1 MIIYIWY
8 IWDMIIGLS
17 QQELANRIAATKT
30 QVSDW
35 MCGKKTPNSGN
46 LTKLAQAMDMA
57 EEDLAR
63 LLTIRRKS
71 RIKPTVET
79 ETF

>member
-1 MIIYIWY
+1 MWY
-8 IWDMIIGLS
+8 IDGMIRGLS
-17 QQELANRIAATKT
+17 QHQLAKKIGATQP

-35 MCGKKTPNSGN
+35 LTGKKTPIASN
-46 LTKLAQAMDMA
+46 LTKLAEAMDMA

-71 RIKPTVET
+71 RNKPTAET
-79 ETF
+79 ETFEN

>member
-1 MIIYIWY
+1 MIR
-8 IWDMIIGLS
+8 GLS
-17 QQELANRIAATKT
+17 QQELARRIGATQP

-35 MCGKKTPNSGN
+35 MAGKKTPHASN
-46 LTKLAQAMDMA
+46 LSKLAEAMDIA

-71 RIKPTVET
+71 RIKTTTET
-79 ETF
+79 ETFDN

>member
-1 MIIYIWY
+1 MWY
-8 IWDMIIGLS
+8 IVGMIRGLS
-17 QQELANRIAATKT
+17 QQQLAKKIGATQP

-35 MCGKKTPNSGN
+35 MTGKKTPNSGN
-46 LTKLAQAMDMA
+46 LSKLAEAMDMA

-71 RIKPTVET
+71 RNKPTAET
-79 ETF
+79 ETFEN

>member
-1 MIIYIWY
+1 MIR
-8 IWDMIIGLS
+8 GLS
-17 QQELANRIAATKT
+17 QQQLAKKIGATQP

-35 MCGKKTPNSGN
+35 MTGKKTPNSGN
-46 LTKLAQAMDMA
+46 LSKLAEAMDMP

-71 RIKPTVET
+71 RNKVAEQP
-79 ETF
+79 ETFDN

>member
-1 MIIYIWY
+1 MIR
-8 IWDMIIGLS
+8 GLS
-17 QQELANRIAATKT
+17 QQQLAKKIGATQP

-35 MCGKKTPNSGN
+35 MTGKKTPNSGN
-46 LTKLAQAMDMA
+46 LSKLAEAMDMA

-71 RIKPTVET
+71 RNKPTAET
-79 ETF
+79 ETFGN

>member
-1 MIIYIWY
+1 MWY
-8 IWDMIIGLS
+8 IVGMIRGLS
-17 QQELANRIAATKT
+17 QQQLAQKIGATQP

-35 MCGKKTPNSGN
+35 MTGKKTPNSGN
-46 LTKLAQAMDMA
+46 LSKLAEAMDMA

-71 RIKPTVET
+71 RNKVAEQP
-79 ETF
+79 ETFEN

>member
-1 MIIYIWY
+1 MIR
-8 IWDMIIGLS
+8 GLS
-17 QQELANRIAATKT
+17 QQQLAKKIGATQP

-35 MCGKKTPNSGN
+35 LTGKKTPIASN
-46 LTKLAQAMDMA
+46 LTKLAKAMDMA

-71 RIKPTVET
+71 RNTVAEQP
-79 ETF
+79 ETFEN

>member
-1 MIIYIWY
+1 MIR
-8 IWDMIIGLS
+8 GLS
-17 QQELANRIAATKT
+17 QQQLAKKIGATQP

-35 MCGKKTPNSGN
+35 MTGKKTPNAGN
-46 LTKLAQAMDMA
+46 LTKLAEAMDMA

-71 RIKPTVET
+71 RNKPTAET
-79 ETF
+79 ETFDN

>member
-1 MIIYIWY
+1 MIR
-8 IWDMIIGLS
+8 GLS
-17 QQELANRIAATKT
+17 QQQLAKKIGATQP

-35 MCGKKTPNSGN
+35 MTGKKTPNAGN
-46 LTKLAQAMDMA
+46 LSKLAEAMDMA

-71 RIKPTVET
+71 RNKVAEQP
-79 ETF
+79 ETFDN

>member
-1 MIIYIWY
+1 M
-8 IWDMIIGLS
+8 
-17 QQELANRIAATKT
+17 Q
-30 QVSDW
+30 
-35 MCGKKTPNSGN
+35 GKKTPNAGN
-46 LTKLAQAMDMA
+46 LTKLAEAMDMA

-71 RIKPTVET
+71 RIKPTTET

>member
-1 MIIYIWY
+1 MIR
-8 IWDMIIGLS
+8 GLS
-17 QQELANRIAATKT
+17 QQELARRIGATQP

-35 MCGKKTPNSGN
+35 MAGKKTPHASN
-46 LTKLAQAMDMA
+46 LSKLAEAMDIA

-71 RIKPTVET
+71 RIKPTTET
-79 ETF
+79 ETFDN

>member
-1 MIIYIWY
+1 MIR
-8 IWDMIIGLS
+8 GLS
-17 QQELANRIAATKT
+17 QQQLAKKIGATQP

-35 MCGKKTPNSGN
+35 MTGKKTPNSGN
-46 LTKLAQAMDMA
+46 LSKLAEAMDMA

-71 RIKPTVET
+71 RNKPTAET
-79 ETF
+79 ETFDN

>member
-1 MIIYIWY
+1 MIR
-8 IWDMIIGLS
+8 GLS
-17 QQELANRIAATKT
+17 QQELARRIGATQP

-35 MCGKKTPNSGN
+35 MAGKKTPQAAN
-46 LTKLAQAMDMA
+46 LTKLAEAMDMA

-71 RIKPTVET
+71 RIKPTTET

>member
-1 MIIYIWY
+1 MIR
-8 IWDMIIGLS
+8 GLS
-17 QQELANRIAATKT
+17 QQQLAKRIGATQP

-35 MCGKKTPNSGN
+35 MTGKKTPNSGN
-46 LTKLAQAMDMA
+46 LTKLAEAMDMA

-71 RIKPTVET
+71 RIKPTIET
-79 ETF
+79 ETFDN

>member
-1 MIIYIWY
+1 MIR
-8 IWDMIIGLS
+8 GLS
-17 QQELANRIAATKT
+17 QQELARRIGATQP

-35 MCGKKTPNSGN
+35 MAGKKTPQASN
-46 LTKLAQAMDMA
+46 LTKLAEAMDMA

-71 RIKPTVET
+71 RIKPIVET
-79 ETF
+79 ETFDN

>member
-1 MIIYIWY
+1 MIR
-8 IWDMIIGLS
+8 GLS
-17 QQELANRIAATKT
+17 QQELAKRIGATQP

-35 MCGKKTPNSGN
+35 MAGKKTPQAAN
-46 LTKLAQAMDMA
+46 LTKLAEAMDMA

-71 RIKPTVET
+71 RIKPTTET

>member
-1 MIIYIWY
+1 MIR
-8 IWDMIIGLS
+8 GLS
-17 QQELANRIAATKT
+17 QQQLAKKIGATQP

-35 MCGKKTPNSGN
+35 MTGKKTPNSGN
-46 LTKLAQAMDMA
+46 LTKLAEAMDMA

-71 RIKPTVET
+71 RNKVAEQP
-79 ETF
+79 ETFEN

>member
-1 MIIYIWY
+1 MWY
-8 IWDMIIGLS
+8 IVGMIRGLS
-17 QQELANRIAATKT
+17 QQQLAKKIGATQP

-35 MCGKKTPNSGN
+35 MTGKKTPNAGN
-46 LTKLAQAMDMA
+46 LTKLAEAMDMA

-71 RIKPTVET
+71 RNKVAEQP
-79 ETF
+79 ETFEN

>member
-1 MIIYIWY
+1 MIR
-8 IWDMIIGLS
+8 GLS
-17 QQELANRIAATKT
+17 QQDLARRIGATQP

-35 MCGKKTPNSGN
+35 MAGKKTPNAGN
-46 LTKLAQAMDMA
+46 LTKLAEAMDMA

-71 RIKPTVET
+71 RIKPTTET

>member
-1 MIIYIWY
+1 MIR
-8 IWDMIIGLS
+8 GLS
-17 QQELANRIAATKT
+17 QQELARRIGATQP

-35 MCGKKTPNSGN
+35 MQGKKTPNAGN
-46 LTKLAQAMDMA
+46 LTKLAEAMDMA

-71 RIKPTVET
+71 RIKPATET
-79 ETF
+79 ETFDN

>member
-1 MIIYIWY
+1 MIR
-8 IWDMIIGLS
+8 GLS
-17 QQELANRIAATKT
+17 QQQLAKKIGATQP

-35 MCGKKTPNSGN
+35 MTGKKTPNAGN
-46 LTKLAQAMDMA
+46 LTKLAEAMDMA

-71 RIKPTVET
+71 RNKVAEQP
-79 ETF
+79 ETFEN

>member
-1 MIIYIWY
+1 MIR
-8 IWDMIIGLS
+8 GLS
-17 QQELANRIAATKT
+17 QQQLAKKIGATQP

-35 MCGKKTPNSGN
+35 MTGKKTPNSGN
-46 LTKLAQAMDMA
+46 LTKLAEAMDMA

-71 RIKPTVET
+71 RIKPTIET
-79 ETF
+79 ETFDN

>member
-1 MIIYIWY
+1 MIR
-8 IWDMIIGLS
+8 GLS
-17 QQELANRIAATKT
+17 QQELARRIGATQP

-35 MCGKKTPNSGN
+35 MAGKKTPHASN
-46 LTKLAQAMDMA
+46 LSKLAEAMDIA

-71 RIKPTVET
+71 RIKTTT
-79 ETF
+79 ETKTFDN

>member
-1 MIIYIWY
+1 MIR
-8 IWDMIIGLS
+8 GLS
-17 QQELANRIAATKT
+17 QQELAKRIGATQP

-35 MCGKKTPNSGN
+35 MAGKKTPQAAN
-46 LTKLAQAMDMA
+46 LTKLAEAMDMA

-71 RIKPTVET
+71 RIKPTTET
-79 ETF
+79 ETFDN

>member
-1 MIIYIWY
+1 MIR
-8 IWDMIIGLS
+8 GLS
-17 QQELANRIAATKT
+17 QQQLAKRIGATQP

-35 MCGKKTPNSGN
+35 MTGKKTPNSSN
-46 LTKLAQAMDMA
+46 LTKLAEAMDMA

-71 RIKPTVET
+71 RNKPTAET
-79 ETF
+79 ETFDN

>member
-1 MIIYIWY
+1 MIR
-8 IWDMIIGLS
+8 GLS
-17 QQELANRIAATKT
+17 QQQLAKKIGATQP

-35 MCGKKTPNSGN
+35 MTGKKTPNAGN
-46 LTKLAQAMDMA
+46 LTKLAEAMDMA

-71 RIKPTVET
+71 RNKPTAET
-79 ETF
+79 ETFEN

>member
-1 MIIYIWY
+1 MWY
-8 IWDMIIGLS
+8 IVGMIRGLS
-17 QQELANRIAATKT
+17 QQQLAKKIGATQP

-35 MCGKKTPNSGN
+35 MTGKKTPNSGN
-46 LTKLAQAMDMA
+46 LSKLAEAMDMA

-71 RIKPTVET
+71 RNKVAEQP
-79 ETF
+79 ETFEN

>member
-1 MIIYIWY
+1 MIR
-8 IWDMIIGLS
+8 GLS
-17 QQELANRIAATKT
+17 QHELARRIGATQP

-35 MCGKKTPNSGN
+35 MAGKKTPQAAN
-46 LTKLAQAMDMA
+46 LTKLAEAMDMA

-71 RIKPTVET
+71 RIKPTTET
-79 ETF
+79 ETFDN

>member
-1 MIIYIWY
+1 MIR
-8 IWDMIIGLS
+8 GLS
-17 QQELANRIAATKT
+17 QQQLAKKIGATQP

-35 MCGKKTPNSGN
+35 MTGKKTPNAGN
-46 LTKLAQAMDMA
+46 LTKLAEAMDMA

-71 RIKPTVET
+71 RNKVAAET
-79 ETF
+79 ETFEN